1 RGIETVIS
9 KVKIG
14 MTEKEIAVMVANEL
28 SERTGELVPFNLVQ
42 VGQNS
47 AIPHAQAT
55 DKKLQ
60 NGDVLLVDVG
70 TTFKYYY
77 GDITNTT
84 IIGRPNKKFL
94 EIYDLVE
101 EANRRAFE
109 ASKAGAIPE
118 EVDQAARSFL
128 ESKGYGKYF
137 THRTG
142 HGIGLD
148 GHEDPHIA
156 KDNKTPLE
164 TSQAHSVEP
173 GIYISTKF
181 GVRIEDDVIVRAGK
195 SERACQPVRLLWE
208 KA

>member
-1 RGIETVIS
+1 
-9 KVKIG
+9 
-14 MTEKEIAVMVANEL
+14 
-28 SERTGELVPFNLVQ
+28 
-42 VGQNS
+42 
-47 AIPHAQAT
+47 
-55 DKKLQ
+55 
-60 NGDVLLVDVG
+60 VDVG

-94 EIYDLVE
+94 
-101 EANRRAFE
+101 
-109 ASKAGAIPE
+109 

>member
-1 RGIETVIS
+1 MNNYEVRRNFRKGQLCCHSTEFIDAGSMFRACRLNKTEHELNALRGAAEHSARGIETVIS

-60 NGDVLLVDVG
+60 NGDVLLVDAG

-128 ESKGYGKYF
+128 ESKGYG
-137 THRTG
+137 
-142 HGIGLD
+142 
-148 GHEDPHIA
+148 
-156 KDNKTPLE
+156 
-164 TSQAHSVEP
+164 
-173 GIYISTKF
+173 
-181 GVRIEDDVIVRAGK
+181 
-195 SERACQPVRLLWE
+195 
-208 KA
+208 